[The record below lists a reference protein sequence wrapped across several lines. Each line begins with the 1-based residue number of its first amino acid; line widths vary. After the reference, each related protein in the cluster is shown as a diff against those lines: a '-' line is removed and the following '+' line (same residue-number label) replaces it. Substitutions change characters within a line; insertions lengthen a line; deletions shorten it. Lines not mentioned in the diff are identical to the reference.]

1 MNPKISVIVPVNN
14 VDKYLLRFIDSIH
27 FKAFTVFELLPI

>member
-14 VDKYLLRFIDSIH
+14 VDKYLLRIIDSIH
-27 FKAFTVFELLPI
+27 AKAFTVFELLPI